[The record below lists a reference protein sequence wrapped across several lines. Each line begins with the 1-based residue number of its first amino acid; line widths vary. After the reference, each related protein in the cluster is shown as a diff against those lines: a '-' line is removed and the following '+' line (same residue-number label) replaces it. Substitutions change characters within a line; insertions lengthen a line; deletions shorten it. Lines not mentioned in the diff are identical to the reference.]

1 MRALVSP
8 NVPLVVRVRW
18 SWPYRSWITIA
29 TILAL
34 WQLAWSVGAIPHT
47 GFPSALQTLKA
58 LWELSTQPFAGQTLP
73 AHIADSLTR
82 WSLGLLLAVLVGVP
96 FGAALGWFPIFR
108 ALTRPI
114 FEFLRYIPPLAWVP
128 LTILAFGPSLKAEVS
143 IVFAGAIAPI
153 VINAWTGVAGVDP
166 ILVDAGRTLGA
177 RHSSMLVT
185 IALPAS
191 MLSLLTGFRVAISN
205 GWAALIGA
213 ELIGAQSGLGF
224 IIINSQTAGRP
235 DDILAGMLVIG
246 AMGLVIDALFR
257 RAAQH
262 ATRWQGTSL

>member
-1 MRALVSP
+1 MNIVALPGMRMFR
-8 NVPLVVRVRW
+8 RVLW
-18 SWPYRSWITIA
+18 SWNYRPFVTVTVIF
-29 TILAL
+29 AL
-34 WQLAWSVGAIPHT
+34 WQLAWSVGAIPQN
-47 GFPSALQTLKA
+47 GFPSATQTLRA

-73 AHIADSLTR
+73 AHVADSLRR

-96 FGAALGWFPIFR
+96 FGAALGWFPTFR
-108 ALTRPI
+108 ALTRPV

-128 LTILAFGPSLKAEVS
+128 LTILAFGPSLTAEVS
-143 IVFAGAIAPI
+143 IVFVGAIAPI
-153 VINAWTGVAGVDP
+153 VINTWTGVVGVDP

-177 RHSSMLVT
+177 RYSSMLVT

-191 MLSLLTGFRVAISN
+191 TLSLLTGIRVGVSN

-213 ELIGAQSGLGF
+213 ELISAQSGLGF

-235 DDILAGMLVIG
+235 DDILAGMVVIG
-246 AMGLVIDALFR
+246 AMGLSIDALFR
-257 RAAQH
+257 RLTQR

>member
-1 MRALVSP
+1 MSILALHAG
-8 NVPLVVRVRW
+8 RMFAWMRW
-18 SWPYRSWITIA
+18 SRNYRPFVTIGA
-29 TILAL
+29 VLAL
-34 WQLAWSVGAIPHT
+34 WQWAWSAGLIPQA
-47 GFPSALQTLKA
+47 GFPSPLQTVKA

-73 AHIADSLTR
+73 VHVAESLRR
-82 WSLGLLLAVLVGVP
+82 WALGLLLAVVVGVP
-96 FGAALGWFPIFR
+96 FGAALGWHPTFR

-128 LTILAFGPSLKAEVS
+128 LTILAFGPSLKAEVL
-143 IVFAGAIAPI
+143 IVFVGAIAPI
-153 VINAWTGVAGVDP
+153 VINTWTGVAGVDP

-177 RHSSMLVT
+177 RSSGMLLS

-191 MLSLLTGFRVAISN
+191 TLSLLTGIRIAISN

-224 IIINSQTAGRP
+224 IIINSQQAGRP

-246 AMGLVIDALFR
+246 VIGLSIDALFR
-257 RAAQH
+257 RVTQR

>member
-1 MRALVSP
+1 MPSAR
-8 NVPLVVRVRW
+8 PLARVRGLW
-18 SWPYRSWITIA
+18 NYRPWVTIA
-29 TILAL
+29 VILAL
-34 WQLAWSVGAIPHT
+34 WQGVWSAGAISHT
-47 GFPSALQTLKA
+47 GFPSATQALAA
-58 LWELSTQPFAGQTLP
+58 LWELATQPFAGQTLLFHV
-73 AHIADSLTR
+73 AVSLRR
-82 WSLGLLLAVLVGVP
+82 WSLGLLLAIVVGLP

-128 LTILAFGPSLKAEVS
+128 LTILAFGPGLTAEVS

-153 VINAWTGVAGVDP
+153 VINTWTGVAGVDP

-177 RHSSMLVT
+177 RYAGMLFA

-191 MLSLLTGFRVAISN
+191 TLSLLTGIRVAISN

-224 IIINSQTAGRP
+224 IIINSQSAGRP
-235 DDILAGMLVIG
+235 ADILAGMLVIG
-246 AMGLVIDALFR
+246 VMGSGIDAIFR
-257 RAAQH
+257 RATQW